1 MANSATYG
9 DTADMQ
15 STGPLTEFPD
25 NRLVTLNLKDTNPK
39 DSVGIKK
46 PRFYTGL
53 PMNVLRRVTIAFL
66 EGALKYG
73 RHNYRVVGVRASVYV
88 DAAQGHLLDY
98 WEGQDIDPD
107 SGLHHIDKAIAS
119 LFVLR
124 DAQLRSMCTDDRPP
138 KSNVEDDKAEMQII
152 VDALFKKY
160 PNPVTAYIEGDVKLH
175 D

>member
-1 MANSATYG
+1 
-9 DTADMQ
+9 
-15 STGPLTEFPD
+15 
-25 NRLVTLNLKDTNPK
+25 
-39 DSVGIKK
+39 
-46 PRFYTGL
+46 
-53 PMNVLRRVTIAFL
+53 MNVLRRVTIAFL